1 MDTQKN
7 IESIERDNN
16 ILKIVGKNIDNLQ
29 MLKDIVDNLTAR
41 IEKLEKNKL
50 DKPKEGY
57 VVKTKKYGM
66 ELFNE

>member
-1 MDTQKN
+1 MDTQKY
-7 IESIERDNN
+7 IDGIERDNS

-50 DKPKEGY
+50 DKPKDGY
-57 VVKTKKYGM
+57 VVKTEKV
-66 ELFNE
+66 ELFDE

>member
-7 IESIERDNN
+7 IDSIERDNN

-29 MLKDIVDNLTAR
+29 MLKDIVDSLTAR

-50 DKPKEGY
+50 DKPREGY
-57 VVKTKKYGM
+57 VVKTEKVV
-66 ELFNE
+66 LFDE